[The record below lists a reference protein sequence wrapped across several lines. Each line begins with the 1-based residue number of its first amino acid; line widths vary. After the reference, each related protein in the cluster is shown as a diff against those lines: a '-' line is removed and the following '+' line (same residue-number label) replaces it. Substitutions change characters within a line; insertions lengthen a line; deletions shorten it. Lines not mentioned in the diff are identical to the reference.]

1 MSGCSE
7 TKELLRLKLRI
18 WHRDCWTLQVTDG
31 AGGKLLGH
39 GTSTVSSGRAQGRF
53 TVYADTVDAIESLI
67 EAARSSPLTHS
78 VIELH
83 DEFTLNGT
91 VPSGTPTREV
101 FVEYDP
107 RNSIDSELATN
118 GFVRDE
124 PNRIAGGWETW
135 RVVTYTDREE
145 MRRRLG
151 RIRESMDAEIDVRKI
166 ASTKQRSSETA
177 GGGHLSDRQREIFE
191 YAQSQ
196 GYYTWP
202 RDVTV
207 KDLAVDLDVSKTTV
221 LEHLRKAEAKILGSR

>member
-1 MSGCSE
+1 M
-7 TKELLRLKLRI
+7 KLRI
-18 WHRDCWTLQVTDG
+18 WHSDCWTLQVTDD
-31 AGGKLLGH
+31 AQGKLLGH
-39 GTSTVSSGRAQGRF
+39 GTSTAPNGRAQGRF
-53 TVYADTVDAIESLI
+53 TVYGDTVDAIDSLI
-67 EAARSSPLTHS
+67 EAARSSALTHS
-78 VIELH
+78 VVELH
-83 DEFTLNGT
+83 DEFTLNGM
-91 VPSGTPTREV
+91 VPPGTPTREI

-124 PNRIAGGWETW
+124 PNRIADGWETW

-151 RIRESMDAEIDVRKI
+151 RIREAMNAEIDVRKI
-166 ASTKQRSSETA
+166 ASTKQNSSGTA
-177 GGGHLSDRQREIFE
+177 DGGSLSDRQREIFE